1 MPGMAAGGNAST
13 YYTDCNASMGNAA
26 TGLQIAANGA
36 NAITSKGWNLDTAFV
51 DTFLLRPETAN
62 VQIGIN
68 GGGLGGNAN
77 ASLRKGGNADLHIV
91 GAVLDQF
98 TQYGIFLTALTEYA
112 AVQISDS
119 YAAPTVS
126 GTACYAVTA
135 SNASSAYGGAVSMT
149 GNQCI
154 AWTVPGVRGFYIA
167 NASGVSLKNNIVS
180 GSTLPITFDT
190 VTNFSERDDTINN
203 PNESASQ
210 AAVYLNASSNGS
222 VAPIVKAGST
232 NFPQGVNL
240 NSTGNSKISIDPTGI
255 SASSITG
262 GATNKVVINGT
273 AVTAQGASGTHW
285 VTGVMN

>member
-1 MPGMAAGGNAST
+1 
-13 YYTDCNASMGNAA
+13 
-26 TGLQIAANGA
+26 
-36 NAITSKGWNLDTAFV
+36 
-51 DTFLLRPETAN
+51 
-62 VQIGIN
+62 
-68 GGGLGGNAN
+68 
-77 ASLRKGGNADLHIV
+77 
-91 GAVLDQF
+91 
-98 TQYGIFLTALTEYA
+98 
-112 AVQISDS
+112 
-119 YAAPTVS
+119 
-126 GTACYAVTA
+126 
-135 SNASSAYGGAVSMT
+135 
-149 GNQCI
+149 
-154 AWTVPGVRGFYIA
+154 
-167 NASGVSLKNNIVS
+167 VSLKNNIVS